1 MRYTLALLTHGDAPH
16 LDRTLE
22 SFAAHV
28 TPEPTTRVCL
38 IDGPGRA
45 PAVEPL
51 GPWLIEQHDRQQGFC
66 ASTRDLWSLAV
77 RASVLE
83 GNAHVMWLE
92 NDFRFDR
99 PVDMRDL
106 QMALGVGHY
115 AQVSLMRQ
123 PVNQHE
129 VEAGGVLATI
139 DSELL
144 GTCRVTPT
152 DGEPV
157 DWVEHGAYFT
167 TNPSLMSTEWMLRNP
182 WPGATRECE
191 GRFGLMLRE
200 RGHRFAVIGDGTPWV
215 THLGERSGRGY

>member
-92 NDFRFDR
+92 NDFVFDR
-99 PVDMRDL
+99 QVSVEE
-106 QMALGVGHY
+106 MAIVMGVGRY

-123 PVNQHE
+123 PVNRAE
-129 VEAGGVLATI
+129 VEAGGVLEALDATA
-139 DSELL
+139 ELMTL
-144 GTCRVTPT
+144 TGPGH
-152 DGEPV
+152 DPIE
-157 DWVEHGAYFT
+157 WLEHRAYFT
-167 TNPSLMSTEWMLRNP
+167 TNPSLLSTVTMLHFP
-182 WPGATRECE
+182 WPGIGSECE